1 MENVSL
7 DKLDHHAPP
16 EALSFDSIAQASV
29 RGQVNGGKSTLRIID
44 MWSWGYNRAS
54 NTENQIPLLSAHMS
68 FKPASVPH
76 LH

>member
-44 MWSWGYNRAS
+44 M
-54 NTENQIPLLSAHMS
+54 
-68 FKPASVPH
+68 
-76 LH
+76 